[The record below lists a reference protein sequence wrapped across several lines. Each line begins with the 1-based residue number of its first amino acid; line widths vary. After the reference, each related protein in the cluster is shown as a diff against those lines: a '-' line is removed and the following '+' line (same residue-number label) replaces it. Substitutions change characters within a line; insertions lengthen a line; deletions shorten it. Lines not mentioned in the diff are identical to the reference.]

1 LRIDSTVISAI
12 VGVLSICGFGTAD
25 DLADQ
30 ANKISA
36 LEKEGLLPQALAV
49 LSHLVAD
56 LQQRDPANEL
66 LPEAFDRKASI
77 EADMG
82 RYREAEQ
89 DYAKAIGLW
98 KNLHKSA
105 SAAFATELNNL
116 SSLYSVTGRLRQAET
131 SRRESLALRLELLG
145 PDSLE
150 VALSYSNL
158 AVDLFRE
165 GQYRESVELCHKALA
180 IWSTSDS
187 EHNRSDLAYHT
198 LASIELKSGDF
209 RSALSHALAA
219 VAQYRTNQNSTA
231 STMATYQDTV
241 ALAREANG
249 DLTRAAQDFAS
260 AIAHLES
267 SEQKRPSLSHI
278 GLLID
283 YAKLLTWQ
291 KQGREAKRLLREAKS
306 EETTIAHANQ
316 WQHAVDVTALLTR
329 TQR

>member
-1 LRIDSTVISAI
+1 MSVI
-12 VGVLSICGFGTAD
+12 VGVLSICRFGSAD
-25 DLADQ
+25 DLADE
-30 ANKISA
+30 ASKISA
-36 LEKEGLLPQALAV
+36 LEKEGQLPQALAV

-66 LPEAFDRKASI
+66 LPEAFDRRASL

-131 SRRESLALRLELLG
+131 LRRESLAMRLELLG

-158 AVDLFRE
+158 AVDLLRE
-165 GQYRESVELCHKALA
+165 GRYGESVEMCHKALA

-209 RSALSHALAA
+209 PSALRHAQAA
-219 VAQYRTNQNSTA
+219 VAQCRTNQNSTA
-231 STMATYQDTV
+231 SAMASYQDTL
-241 ALAREANG
+241 ALAREATG
-249 DLTRAAQDFAS
+249 DFTRAAQEFAS
-260 AIAHLES
+260 AIAHLEG
-267 SEQKRPSLSHI
+267 SEHKQPSLSHI

-283 YAKLLTWQ
+283 YAKLLTRQ
-291 KQGREAKRLLREAKS
+291 KHAREAKRLLREAQS
-306 EETTIAHANQ
+306 EATAIAQANQ
-316 WQHAVDVTALLTR
+316 WQHAVDVTALLVR
-329 TQR
+329 KQR